1 VAWYFYL
8 WMMVVLKIPIVALL
22 YLVWWASKS
31 PEAAEPEPARV
42 PREREPLH
50 PHAHP
55 RRPRPP
61 RRGPHADP
69 LPTPPPRVRSVR
81 GRRIPSHGH

>member
-1 VAWYFYL
+1 MAWYFYL

-31 PEAAEPEPARV
+31 PDPVDPEPARV
-42 PREREPLH
+42 PSDRH
-50 PHAHP
+50 PFHP
-55 RRPRPP
+55 RTPRHPRPP

-69 LPTPPPRVRSVR
+69 MPLPPRRVRTVR